1 MGKKDDDYKVTEHQ
15 LFISPLSLWW
25 KLRRQNKIASDKR
38 WMAFKVTLFVLISA
52 PFRGIQNL
60 YLRRKLKQINLN
72 DKPPVFVLGHWRS
85 GTTHLH
91 YILSQDDRFSHLTSF
106 QAFFFN
112 VAFVSKRI
120 MKPVLRY
127 AMPKTRPQD
136 NVKIDEESPQEEEHP
151 LVNTTHRSG
160 MHTFFF
166 PKNISYFNKYNLFQG
181 VEESEKEVWKK
192 EYYSLLQHIALFNG
206 LDQKLLLK
214 NPHNTARLDV
224 LSELFP
230 ESKFIFIHR
239 NPYNVYSSMRILY
252 DKAIK
257 SQFLQDFSDDQ
268 IHERILYTYE
278 SVLKGYLQQKQTI
291 GVNLEE
297 VSYREL
303 TDDPIGTIERVYS
316 KLELGGF
323 EEALPNIEQYLNSV
337 RGFSKNAKP
346 KLPNEIIRE
355 INERWS
361 FAFEEWGYTKSKVD

>member
-1 MGKKDDDYKVTEHQ
+1 MPQKDKKELKEHQ
-15 LFISPLSLWW
+15 LFITPYWLWN
-25 KLRRQNKIASDKR
+25 KLKRENKIEHSKR
-38 WMAFKVTLFVLISA
+38 SMERKIGTIIFIST
-52 PFRGIQNL
+52 PFRLIQKL
-60 YLRRKLKQINLN
+60 IISRRVKRVDLSKS
-72 DKPPVFVLGHWRS
+72 PPIFVLGHWRS

-91 YILSQDDRFSHLTSF
+91 YILSQDHRFSHLTSF

-120 MKPVLRY
+120 MKPILRY

-136 NVKIDEESPQEEEHP
+136 NVKIDDESPQEEEHP

-166 PKNISYFNKYNLFQG
+166 PKNISYFNKYNLFRG
-181 VEESEKEVWKK
+181 VDKSEKEVWKS

-206 LDQKLLLK
+206 LDRRLLLK
-214 NPHNTARLDV
+214 NPHNTARIDV
-224 LSELFP
+224 LNELFP
-230 ESKFIFIHR
+230 GSKFIFIHR
-239 NPYNVYSSMRILY
+239 NPYDVYSSMRILY

-257 SQFLQDFSDDQ
+257 SQFLQDFSDEG

-303 TDDPIGTIERVYS
+303 TDDPIGTIQRVYS
-316 KLELGGF
+316 KLELSGF
-323 EEALPNIEQYLNSV
+323 EEAQPNIERYLNSV

-346 KLPNEIIRE
+346 KLPDAVIRE
-355 INERWS
+355 INERWN
-361 FAFEEWGYTKSKVD
+361 FAFEEWGYTKIKVD